1 MTESELDQVYTDFCH
16 ALGGAGEGEATQA
29 LCRFALLAMLA
40 IDDPEKIRQLS
51 ERAFKTGS

>member
-16 ALGGAGEGEATQA
+16 ALTGAGESEATRA

-40 IDDPEKIRQLS
+40 IDDAEKIRQIS
-51 ERAFKTGS
+51 MRAFAGEP

>member
-1 MTESELDQVYTDFCH
+1 MSESELDQVYTDFCH
-16 ALGGAGEGEATQA
+16 ALGGVGESEATRA

-51 ERAFKTGS
+51 ERAFSTGA